1 MMSHGRNKPP
11 TAMQLRAPAHSELES
26 VIQTTERQQAAG
38 LLTQASDCQ
47 PRQHLHA
54 SHLQLVFFTARRI
67 CTARPHVT
75 LLLKQLTTS
84 SVFPMPREEDAR
96 VFRYRVTSV
105 SVLKEQV
112 AMEQLHYSKVVY

>member
-54 SHLQLVFFTARRI
+54 SHLQLVFF
-67 CTARPHVT
+67 
-75 LLLKQLTTS
+75 L
-84 SVFPMPREEDAR
+84 PRD
-96 VFRYRVTSV
+96 V
-105 SVLKEQV
+105 SVLR
-112 AMEQLHYSKVVY
+112 ARM